1 MDAWEEN
8 GMPPGHVSLSEN
20 QLRGALAATQ
30 ILAEQSTDS
39 QSFVSGALDQL
50 TDIVASDLTTVSLC
64 DLALNTRL
72 VFGRKGEALSEDD
85 RRAFDRHFREHPLVR
100 YHAAHLDGMTQRI
113 SDRLTRDAFENSELY
128 DDYYRRIGIR
138 HVMALPLRI
147 ERGTVISIVF
157 NRQTSD
163 FTDDERALLDIVRP
177 LLGALYRNLIVREET
192 GAGLKCLSKVATDAG
207 WHAITISDG
216 ARIVE
221 ASPLSR
227 QVLARFFP
235 EIASRDS
242 VRLPSALTEWI
253 IRSRHWG
260 LERSTIDLGNHFN
273 TTRLGL
279 QLTVHFLADG
289 TSPGNG
295 TLMLHAESDTVDA
308 HRLEAIAAKFPL
320 TPREREVLALV
331 AAGKANGDIAFLL
344 SISARTVQKHL
355 ERIFEKLGVET
366 RTAAAMS
373 ALRYIDAGGA
383 CFERLP

>member
-1 MDAWEEN
+1 
-8 GMPPGHVSLSEN
+8 MPSGHVSLTEN
-20 QLRGALAATQ
+20 QLRGVLAAAQ

-39 QSFVSGALDQL
+39 QSFVRGALDQL
-50 TDIVASDLTTVSLC
+50 TDIVASDLTTLSLC
-64 DLALNTRL
+64 DLGRNTRR
-72 VFGRKGEALSEDD
+72 VFGRQGEMLSEDD

-100 YHAAHLDGMTQRI
+100 YHAAHTDGTTQRI
-113 SDRLTRDAFENSELY
+113 SDRLTRNDFENSELF

-157 NRQTSD
+157 NRKTSD

-177 LLGALYRNLIVREET
+177 LLAALYRNLIVREET
-192 GAGLKCLSKVATDAG
+192 GAGLICLSKVATDAG
-207 WHAITISDG
+207 WQAIEISEG
-216 ARIVE
+216 SRIVE
-221 ASPLSR
+221 ASPLGR

-235 EIASRDS
+235 EIASYDS
-242 VRLPSALTEWI
+242 ADLPTALTEWL

-260 LERSTIDLGNHFN
+260 LERSAIHLGNHFN
-273 TTRLGL
+273 ATRLGL

-295 TLMLHAESDTVDA
+295 TLMLRTESDAVDA
-308 HRLEAIAAKFPL
+308 HRLEAIAAKTPL

-331 AAGKANGDIAFLL
+331 AAGKSNGDIAFLL

-373 ALRYIDAGGA
+373 ALRCVDAGGV
-383 CFERLP
+383 CFE